1 MRNYGAVKKE
11 SAVQE
16 EIRVAVSVCPVCLKN
31 TGKKSDS
38 GNIVR
43 YADCSLSTA
52 CKLES
57 A

>member
-16 EIRVAVSVCPVCLKN
+16 EIRVAVNVCPVYLKN
-31 TGKKSDS
+31 TEGKWNS

>member
-1 MRNYGAVKKE
+1 MYYGAVKKE

-16 EIRVAVSVCPVCLKN
+16 EIRVVVNVCLACLKN
-31 TGKKSDS
+31 TEGKWNS
-38 GNIVR
+38 GNGVR

-57 A
+57 V